1 MPVCLTPQ
9 SGPETFYGVNQ
20 RTAPAAR
27 ARLIRCTAMYVIGT
41 AGHVDHG
48 KSRLVLALTGMDPDR
63 LDEEKQRGLTIDLG
77 FAWLT
82 LPSGREISLVDVP
95 GHERFIKNMLAGV
108 GGIDLALFVVAADE
122 GIMPQTREHL
132 AILDLL
138 HVTEGVVALTK
149 SDLVESDWLDLVEAD
164 VEELLAFTALAG
176 SPIVRCSAVSGAG
189 LDTLQATLDE
199 ALEALA
205 PPRDIGRPRLPV
217 DRVFTISG
225 FGTVVTGTLI
235 DGSLRVGDQV
245 VLEPGS
251 IAARVRGLQNHKRKV
266 ETAEPGT
273 RTALNL
279 SGVAPDQIERGM
291 VLTIPG
297 WLRASVAMDVRLRA
311 VADLGRPIKHNATV
325 TVHTGSAEVPG
336 RVRLLEGDTLAP
348 GNEGWAQV
356 RLQSPVAGARGDFFV
371 LRSSDT
377 TVGGGRIVDTR
388 PRRHKRNDGATLA
401 ALARLLE
408 GSPDDALLTVLQ
420 RLEPVAS
427 GELRRRSELESSVAD
442 AVLHR
447 QFADGAAVAL
457 DAAPL
462 NDASVVVSAA
472 GYAALSGRAQRLIEE
487 FTQAHPLRPGI
498 PREELRNQLSL
509 PAKAY
514 AALEGQLIAA
524 GLLAARGT
532 AVDLPDRAVQLTA
545 AQQQAVETLLA
556 RLQAAGTH
564 PEAGEQVEPE
574 LAAYLETA
582 GRIVRLG
589 ESLYLD
595 ATVHA
600 SMVEQITAAMRQRGQ
615 ITLAEVRD
623 LLDTSRKIA
632 QAFLEDLD
640 QRRVTRRV
648 GDTRVLRGP
657 G

>member
-1 MPVCLTPQ
+1 
-9 SGPETFYGVNQ
+9 
-20 RTAPAAR
+20 
-27 ARLIRCTAMYVIGT
+27 MYVIGT

-138 HVTEGVVALTK
+138 HVTKGVVALTK
-149 SDLVESDWLDLVEAD
+149 SDLVETDWMDMVEAD
-164 VEELLAFTALAG
+164 VEELLASTALAG
-176 SPIVRCSAVSGAG
+176 SPIVRCSAVSCAG
-189 LDTLQATLDE
+189 LDTLRAALDE

-217 DRVFTISG
+217 DRIFTISG

-235 DGSLRVGDQV
+235 DGSLLVGEQV
-245 VLEPGS
+245 VLEPGG

-273 RTALNL
+273 RTAVNL
-279 SGVAPDQIERGM
+279 SGVGPDQIERGM
-291 VLTIPG
+291 VLATPG

-311 VADLGRPIKHNATV
+311 VADLGRPLKHNATV

-348 GNEGWAQV
+348 GDEGWAQV

-388 PRRHKRNDGATLA
+388 PRRHKRNDRTTLA
-401 ALARLLE
+401 ALERLLE
-408 GSPDDALLTVLQ
+408 GSPDGALLAVLQ
-420 RLEPVAS
+420 RLEPVSA
-427 GELRRRSELESSVAD
+427 GELRRQSELETSVAD
-442 AVLHR
+442 AALHR
-447 QFADGAAVAL
+447 QLADGAVVAL
-457 DAAPL
+457 DDAGL
-462 NDASVVVSAA
+462 RNTGLSDASVVVSAA

-498 PREELRNQLSL
+498 PREELRNRLSL

-514 AALEGQLIAA
+514 KALEVQLIAA

-564 PEAGEQVEPE
+564 PEAGEQMEPE

-589 ESLYLD
+589 EGLYLD
-595 ATVHA
+595 ATVYA
-600 SMVEQITAAMRQRGQ
+600 SMVEQITAAMQERGQ
-615 ITLAEVRD
+615 LTLAEVRD

-648 GDTRVLRGP
+648 GDARVLRVAG
-657 G
+657 